1 VTGGA
6 APARPAYQTSG
17 GLAGWPL
24 YLLFGLVPLWWV
36 LGLGGLVWIALAVP
50 MLATLIK
57 LGSVRLPRG
66 FGLWLAFLAWMLIS
80 GTQLGN
86 GTASPLAF
94 AYRAVLYLAITV
106 LFVYVYNL
114 PRASVPA
121 RRVVLVLTVFWAVVV
136 LFGFLDLALPN
147 ARISSPIA
155 RLLPG
160 GIASNNLVQDLMNP
174 RLAQVHDFVGYPVA
188 RPAAPFAFTN
198 EWGGALALLT
208 PFAIASLGLLRS
220 YLARNL
226 IRLLLVASL
235 VPMVI
240 SLDRGLWLGL
250 GFGLVYA
257 AVRVALRGNLK
268 ALLAIVGFLAVI
280 GALVL
285 LTPLNRF
292 VEDRLAHPHSNDRR
306 ENLAAG
312 AISSWKESPLFGYGG
327 TQASD
332 NPNAP
337 DVGTHGQVYLVL
349 VCHGLPGLLFFIGW
363 FLWAAWVSVRGA
375 SGLPLWA
382 HVVLLIGLLE
392 CFYYNMLPTQLGLMM
407 VAAALVMREMGADR
421 ARADRRLGPEP
432 AVRSG
437 PLAPT
442 G

>member
-1 VTGGA
+1 MTGVA
-6 APARPAYQTSG
+6 APARPVSQTSG
-17 GLAGWPL
+17 RPAGWPL

-36 LGLGGLVWIALAVP
+36 LGLGGLIWIALAVP
-50 MLATLIK
+50 MLATLVK
-57 LGSVRLPRG
+57 LGRVRLPRG
-66 FGLWLAFLAWMLIS
+66 FGLWVAFLAWMLIS
-80 GTQLGN
+80 ATQLGN

-94 AYRAVLYLAITV
+94 GYRAALYLAITV

-121 RRVVLVLTVFWAVVV
+121 RRVVLLLTVFWAVVV
-136 LFGFLDLALPN
+136 LFGFLDLALPD

-155 RLLPG
+155 GLLPVE
-160 GIASNNLVQDLMNP
+160 IASNSLVQDLMNP
-174 RLAQVHDFVGYPVA
+174 RLAQVQDFVGYPVA
-188 RPAAPFAFTN
+188 RPAAPFTFTN

-208 PFAIASLGLLRS
+208 PIAIASLGLLRS

-235 VPMVI
+235 VPMVV

-268 ALLAIVGFLAVI
+268 GLLAIVAFLSVI

-285 LTPLNRF
+285 LTPLNQF
-292 VEDRLAHPHSNDRR
+292 VEDRLAHPHSNARR
-306 ENLAAG
+306 QTLAAG
-312 AISSWKESPLFGYGG
+312 AISSWRGSPLLGYGG

-332 NPNAP
+332 NPNSP

-349 VCHGLPGLLFFIGW
+349 VSHGLPGLLFFIGW

-392 CFYYNMLPTQLGLMM
+392 CFFYNMLPTQLGLMM
-407 VAAALVMREMGADR
+407 VAAALVMRELGAEP
-421 ARADRRLGPEP
+421 ARAGRGLASGP